1 MHLEESRTSHGSC
14 RHLCL
19 EKFSAEQQNSCGCSP
34 EERIPLLTSAKV
46 SIAVSSNCVWFLDII
61 FSVVIVAFVV
71 VVLILNTRG
80 GAHVARIVH
89 YFFLP
94 PFDSK
99 FPFRFTC
106 CALLITLPCF
116 EETNL
121 MRNYYVKSCNL
132 LPARR
137 TKHVARSFKCPL
149 NPSNTF
155 VVI

>member
-1 MHLEESRTSHGSC
+1 MSRKVFCGT
-14 RHLCL
+14 
-19 EKFSAEQQNSCGCSP
+19 KNSCGCSL

-61 FSVVIVAFVV
+61 FSVVIVAFVD

-99 FPFRFTC
+99 IPFSFHLLCIADYLTLFRGDKSDAKLLREKLQPVACTPNKTC
-106 CALLITLPCF
+106 CT
-116 EETNL
+116 
-121 MRNYYVKSCNL
+121 
-132 LPARR
+132 
-137 TKHVARSFKCPL
+137 
-149 NPSNTF
+149 
-155 VVI
+155 